1 MRLRLRRSEVPGRR
15 AFNRALGA
23 LPLMAMMPAAG
34 AQALL
39 TRVIPA
45 SGERVP
51 VVGLGTWQVFDV
63 AASGADYAA
72 ARATLKAFAD
82 GGGRLVDSSPMYGR
96 SESVLGE
103 LMAEERLRA
112 RLFVATKVWTRGR
125 REGALQMRD
134 SMAKLKVDSL
144 DLMQVHNLTDTD
156 THLDTLA
163 GWKREGRVRLIGITH
178 YHAGAHRELEAALKK
193 HRLDVVQV
201 NYSLAEREAGERLI
215 PACRDLGAA
224 LIVNRPFAEGAL
236 FGRVRGRALPGWVG
250 AELGIESWA
259 QYFLKWILAADGITV
274 VIPGTRNPRHVVD
287 NLSAARGPLPDAA
300 QRERMRA
307 DFAAL

>member
-1 MRLRLRRSEVPGRR
+1 MRLRRSEVPGRR

-34 AQALL
+34 VQALL
-39 TRVIPA
+39 TRVIHA

-103 LMAEERLRA
+103 LMAEERLRV

-134 SMAKLKVDSL
+134 SMEKLKVDSL

-259 QYFLKWILAADGITV
+259 QYFLKWILAADGVTV

-287 NLSAARGPLPDAA
+287 NLSAARGTLPDAA

>member
-1 MRLRLRRSEVPGRR
+1 MRLRRSEVPGRR

-34 AQALL
+34 VQALL

-259 QYFLKWILAADGITV
+259 QYFLKWILAADGVTV

-287 NLSAARGPLPDAA
+287 NLSAARGTLPDAA

>member
-1 MRLRLRRSEVPGRR
+1 MRLRLRRSEVSGRR

-23 LPLMAMMPAAG
+23 LPLMAMMPAVG

-287 NLSAARGPLPDAA
+287 NLSAARGTLPDAA

>member
-1 MRLRLRRSEVPGRR
+1 MRLRRSEVPGRR

-259 QYFLKWILAADGITV
+259 QYFLKWILAADGVTV

-287 NLSAARGPLPDAA
+287 NLSAAREPLPDAT

>member
-1 MRLRLRRSEVPGRR
+1 
-15 AFNRALGA
+15 
-23 LPLMAMMPAAG
+23 MAMMPAAG

-259 QYFLKWILAADGITV
+259 QYFLKWILAADGVTV